1 MKEKKLVHFVEWKKL
16 TEEEQSRMIQE
27 LPLWGVTDIVAHPVW
42 GIRNRTDRGYIGK
55 VRRMLKEAGLHTPA
69 CHAFWGQ
76 SSDLAC
82 PDETARTQS
91 MAQHGE
97 VLMELAEMGVKT
109 YTVHLGNGPEIEKE
123 LAWSQIRK
131 SVDDLLPAAEKT
143 KIVLALENGHD
154 SFEELERLTR
164 LAEDL
169 RSPYVGMCYDT
180 GHAHCYTPEGW
191 KAVLE
196 LMRPHIAT
204 CHMHDNFGSFDDHN
218 PPGGGTLPW
227 PELVRELKACPKMLH
242 AETESGDWSRASW
255 EKFRAVWEVC
265 R

>member
-16 TEEEQSRMIQE
+16 TGPEEEQVIRD
-27 LPLWGVTDIVAHPVW
+27 LPRWGVTEIVAHPVW
-42 GIRNRTDRGYIGK
+42 GVRNRTDKEYLAKI
-55 VRRMLKEAGLHTPA
+55 RRMLGEAGLHTPA
-69 CHAFWGQ
+69 CHAFWGDPY
-76 SSDLAC
+76 DLAF
-82 PDETARTQS
+82 PDEPVRKQS
-91 MAQHGE
+91 MAQHCDFIK
-97 VLMELAEMGVKT
+97 ELAEMGVKT

-123 LAWSQIRK
+123 LAWSRIRK
-131 SVDDLLPAAEKT
+131 SVDDLLPAAEEAKM
-143 KIVLALENGHD
+143 VLALENGHD
-154 SFEELERLTR
+154 SFAELERLTR
-164 LAEDL
+164 LVEGYG
-169 RSPYVGMCYDT
+169 SPSVGMCYDT

-218 PPGGGTLPW
+218 PPGGGTLCW

-255 EKFRAVWEVC
+255 EKFRTAWEA

>member
-1 MKEKKLVHFVEWKKL
+1 
-16 TEEEQSRMIQE
+16 
-27 LPLWGVTDIVAHPVW
+27 
-42 GIRNRTDRGYIGK
+42 
-55 VRRMLKEAGLHTPA
+55 MLEAAGLHTPA

-82 PDETARTQS
+82 PDETARKQS
-91 MAQHGE
+91 MAQHSE
-97 VLMELAEMGVKT
+97 FLMELAEMGVKT
-109 YTVHLGNGPEIEKE
+109 YTIHLGNGPEIEKE

-131 SVDDLLPAAEKT
+131 SVDDLLPAVEKT

-164 LAEDL
+164 LVEAC

-191 KAVLE
+191 KVVLE

-218 PPGGGTLPW
+218 PPGGRDASVAG
-227 PELVRELKACPKMLH
+227 ACPGTQGVSENAPCRNGVRGTGPALPGKNSVP
-242 AETESGDWSRASW
+242 SGRLPDECFPVRKQENIFVPIHQTIKK
-255 EKFRAVWEVC
+255 EKK
-265 R
+265 